1 MAKKILLMLLPMVL
15 VLSLLVTSCSE
26 ITNAV
31 QGNKIAAVDSISVTT
46 GAFTNYGYAIHVD
59 LKPTSSAE
67 AGKVYVVDLY
77 EKGTFRATTTI
88 SFNQPTINI
97 GDTKSAIFP
106 ASFDEFNAYFMKDV
120 SNIFSV
126 KVHEPVTTTT
136 ATTSVPT
143 NSLQPTI
150 TITSPKG
157 GESWHVG
164 DTVNIQWT
172 SSNLALSAPL
182 IILLILPNG
191 TKLYIDGSVQIF
203 SNIKSYAWTIPQFI
217 SGTSIVGNKERI
229 IIMAQKM
236 ESYCPYSGEFIISSK

>member
-1 MAKKILLMLLPMVL
+1 MAKNILLMLLSMVF

-26 ITNAV
+26 ITNAI
-31 QGNKIAAVDSISVTT
+31 QGNKIATVDSISVTT

-67 AGKVYVVDLY
+67 AGKIYVVDLY

-120 SNIFSV
+120 SKIFSV
-126 KVHEPVTTTT
+126 KVYAPVTATT
-136 ATTSVPT
+136 ATTSIPT
-143 NSLQPTI
+143 SSLQPTI

-164 DTVNIQWT
+164 DTVNIKWT
-172 SSNLALSAPL
+172 VNNLQFNAPL
-182 IILLILPNG
+182 AIFLISPDGTEMDIIGNVQSVPNTG
-191 TKLYIDGSVQIF
+191 IYS
-203 SNIKSYAWTIPQFI
+203 WTIPQSI
-217 SGTSIVGNKERI
+217 SGTSIVGIHGRI
-229 IIMAQKM
+229 LIVAFDSK
-236 ESYCPYSGEFIISSK
+236 SYCPYSGYFTISSK